1 MSMGD
6 FKIQRLLVIAGLL
19 VLFGLVGF
27 LAYHNANMIAAEAN
41 PEQAL
46 KLQARQVSLVKE
58 DVKRATKIKSRAPE
72 IQNFFEQFEN
82 TLPPAGKGY
91 SVLSQELGDIS
102 KATHVQVQDV
112 KFQQKDVTGR
122 NLDEVDIEASLSGDY
137 RGIVE
142 FLNHLQRSKNTYIV
156 DSLGLDSQNTPGS
169 QAPPGTVR
177 VSLHLRSYFRK
188 A

>member
-1 MSMGD
+1 MGD
-6 FKIQRLLVIAGLL
+6 FKIQRLAIIAGLV
-19 VLFGLVGF
+19 VLFGLDGF
-27 LAYHNANMIAAEAN
+27 LAYHNSTMSAEEAN

-46 KLQARQVSLVKE
+46 KTQAQRVALVKA
-58 DVKRATKIKSRAPE
+58 DVERAAKIKSQEPE
-72 IQNFFEQFEN
+72 VQKYFEQFET

-91 SVLSQELGDIS
+91 SVISQEFDDIS
-102 KATHVQVQDV
+102 KSTHVQVQDV

-122 NLDEVDIEASLSGDY
+122 NLDEVDIDASLSGDY

-156 DSLGLDSQNTPGS
+156 DSLGLDSQNAPGS
-169 QAPPGTVR
+169 QVPPGTVR

-188 A
+188 T

>member
-1 MSMGD
+1 MGD
-6 FKIQRLLVIAGLL
+6 FKVQKLVIIAGLL
-19 VLFGLVGF
+19 VLFGLDGF
-27 LAYHNANMIAAEAN
+27 LAYHNANMMAAEAN

-46 KLQARQVSLVKE
+46 KLQERQVSLVKA
-58 DVKRATKIKSRAPE
+58 DVERATKIKARAPE
-72 IQNFFEQFEN
+72 IQRFFEQFET

-91 SVLSQELGDIS
+91 SIISEEFDEIS
-102 KATHVQVQDV
+102 KVTHVQVQDV

-122 NLDEVDIEASLSGDY
+122 NVDEIDIEASLNGDY

-156 DSLGLDSQNTPGS
+156 DSLGLDSQATPGS
-169 QAPPGTVR
+169 PTPQGTVK
-177 VSLHLRSYFRK
+177 VSLHMRSYFRK